1 MSATEGASRRDGSR
15 AEGLGCQRGVTGG
28 LWGSPRV
35 LRAQTPQRRTK
46 VKGRAWSF
54 ASALV
59 AKVHLPVGIFLERS
73 SAFISFRGP

>member
-28 LWGSPRV
+28 LWGSPRI

-46 VKGRAWSF
+46 GKGRAWSF
-54 ASALV
+54 
-59 AKVHLPVGIFLERS
+59 VHLPVGIFLERS
-73 SAFISFRGP
+73 STCISFRGP